1 MVWAGSPLFEGQC
14 STVELFRFARRAKP
28 LPDRRQIGECSS
40 DIVAPASARPLEDA
54 QGISEEALSFF
65 PATKRMETASDRC
78 PISSNSRVLMTKFT
92 YKNLYRAASERLTI
106 GEPTAGVLESAE
118 IVVQVASWLR

>member
-1 MVWAGSPLFEGQC
+1 
-14 STVELFRFARRAKP
+14 
-28 LPDRRQIGECSS
+28 
-40 DIVAPASARPLEDA
+40 
-54 QGISEEALSFF
+54 
-65 PATKRMETASDRC
+65 METASDRC